1 MPAMP
6 GLDRR
11 HALLLASAFALWPA
25 LASAVDKRLAFIP
38 GPKHTVAVGAIDLIG
53 TYATPSATNAGG
65 PVAAAL
71 ITRLNASGCCRV
83 VERDVTAQMITEMDM
98 AKSHVTS
105 GTSAPMPGNMLPAQ
119 FLIVGSVTA
128 QSTADRGGG
137 LSIGSGPTALNFGHS
152 SGDIEIDL
160 RMVDT
165 RTGAI
170 VNTFKVKHK
179 IQSNAIGLTTTTN
192 GIALGPNAFF
202 NTPQGRATDG
212 ALEDA
217 VVLITQTLAALP
229 WRGQV
234 VKYDAGVVWANAG
247 GDGGVNVGD
256 KFSVQRIGE
265 SLTDP
270 ATGEVLKEDM
280 QDLGVVTITNV
291 EDKIAWGSYQSTVPG
306 DPQRGDFLVMQPRP
320 SP

>member
-1 MPAMP
+1 MSSTARLP
-6 GLDRR
+6 RR
-11 HALLLASAFALWPA
+11 HALLLAGAAALFPT
-25 LASAVDKRLAFIP
+25 LAWAVDTRLAVIP

-83 VERDVTAQMITEMDM
+83 VERDVTAQLITEMDM
-98 AKSHVTS
+98 AKSHVTT

-128 QSTADRGGG
+128 QSTADRGAG
-137 LSIGSGPTALNFGHS
+137 LSIGSGPTALTLGHN

-160 RMVDT
+160 RMIDT
-165 RTGAI
+165 RTGAL

-192 GIALGPNAFF
+192 GLSLGPNAFF

-217 VVLITQTLAALP
+217 VVLITKTLAATP

-234 VKYDAGVVWANAG
+234 VKYDAGVVWVNAG
-247 GDGGVNVGD
+247 AEGGIAAGD

-270 ATGEVLKEDM
+270 ATGEVLKEEM
-280 QDLGVVTITNV
+280 QELGVVTITNV
-291 EDKIAWGSYQSTVPG
+291 EDKIAWGSYQATVPG
-306 DPQRGDFLVMQPRP
+306 DPQRGDLLVMQPRTP
-320 SP
+320 